1 VGIDPDDFSRELV
14 PLALAARMIGAR
26 LYADEPDW
34 DPQRLTAIAHVMAA
48 LVPLYARSADGAS
61 LRRLTQEEL
70 LTGSF
75 RRGGAGLHFKD
86 GRLPIERI
94 AVMRGSV
101 EEVMR
106 LLKPSAQ
113 AEARD
118 RGEAARTAAREPS

>member
-1 VGIDPDDFSRELV
+1 MGIDPDDFSRELV

-26 LYADEPDW
+26 LYADEPAW

-61 LRRLTQEEL
+61 LRRLAPEEL
-70 LTGSF
+70 LSGNF

-86 GRLPIERI
+86 GRPPIDRI

-101 EEVMR
+101 EEVTR
-106 LLKPSAQ
+106 LLVPT
-113 AEARD
+113 AEGEERE
-118 RGEAARTAAREPS
+118 RGEAAREPL